1 MDDNRLADNLAE
13 SIEKYHTTVFRV
25 ALGYVKSIHDAE
37 DITQD
42 VFFKLYKRK
51 DDFVSQ
57 EAKKAWLIRVT
68 INESKNL
75 LKSVWLKRRSDLDE
89 SLAAPD
95 DCNSDLD
102 LYEYVKRLKPK
113 YRTVV
118 YLYYYEQYTAKEI
131 AAILKKPQA
140 TIETQLRRSREY
152 LKKTLMEEGY
162 YGT

>member
-1 MDDNRLADNLAE
+1 MEENKLAE

-25 ALGYVKSIHDAE
+25 ALGYVKNIHDAQ
-37 DITQD
+37 DIAQN
-42 VFFKLYKRK
+42 VFFKLYKHHK
-51 DDFVSQ
+51 CFNCD
-57 EAKKAWLIRVT
+57 EAEKAWLIRVT

-75 LKSVWLKRRSDLDE
+75 LRSSWLIKRADLDE

-95 DCNSDLD
+95 CCNSDLD

-113 YRTVV
+113 YRTVI

-152 LKKTLMEEGY
+152 LKEILMEEGY
-162 YGT
+162 NGI